1 MIIVFYKE
9 TINTSAI
16 DYLLLQGE
24 IHIDVAAMLK
34 QKVMMVM
41 MPPRVCFTL
50 CPSPRIMN
58 TQPWLLDKSL
68 HTEAVLNK
76 GVANKNYE

>member
-16 DYLLLQGE
+16 AYLLLQGE

-41 MPPRVCFTL
+41 MPPRGCVSHFAYHLVSSTL
-50 CPSPRIMN
+50 NLGCQTKACALKRR
-58 TQPWLLDKSL
+58 
-68 HTEAVLNK
+68 
-76 GVANKNYE
+76 

>member
-41 MPPRVCFTL
+41 MPPEGVFHTL
-50 CPSPRIMN
+50 PVTSYHEHSTLTVR
-58 TQPWLLDKSL
+58 QKLA
-68 HTEAVLNK
+68 H
-76 GVANKNYE
+76 